1 MPVMRTYS
9 TSAALT
15 NLVILLT
22 VTTAEASQTVTL
34 LIEFHCVLLYVVIYD
49 SFSLHMIVF
58 HRRSVN
64 QAVARS
70 PKDAR
75 AHVFC
80 YKMSEITR
88 LLQR

>member
-1 MPVMRTYS
+1 MVMTTS
-9 TSAALT
+9 TSAFTTLIAT
-15 NLVILLT
+15 LLT
-22 VTTAEASQTVTL
+22 MTTAEASQTVTL